1 MAVYD
6 IDGNEL
12 VVQADDEIYSGV
24 GEFDSIDAIINSVGY
39 LSDEN
44 GHDLPMF
51 QGVLNAYKRAMQLKN
66 IEWTAL
72 AAIPTNGSATGCAA
86 GAHTG
91 MLYSEALQFEK
102 YVGYGCSIRTFM
114 TAVHNP
120 YSVMYTE
127 DTKGT
132 SARKKSAY
140 GFDYLNTTLNGAFY
154 GTVCT
159 AFTSWVIGSPLIWQ
173 SYDHAWAAKNGMF
186 VEVEDNSATGARLM
200 DVYWKSGHC
209 RVVTDIV
216 RDADGNPTSI
226 QLSESVQNYVV
237 SNTYTASSFNALIA
251 SENAKLYRY
260 VNLYLNL
267 DYEQS
272 PFVAVDGET
281 PQTYTYN
288 DDICT
293 YLGDYV
299 SIADWEKMFIN
310 YAKGSYTQM
319 QLYKGDTLIQTIT
332 LPSSY
337 NATHSIDVTSYLN
350 GAGEYKARL
359 TNGTSNSDFCY
370 FEVVDTNV
378 ETSMSGG
385 NLTVDFS
392 SSNAAP
398 ICVKLKVLYG
408 GVKATYVF
416 SDKDISEGQCVFNPN
431 KLRTAQGR
439 SAFSEKTYARV
450 FFQGKYNQVM
460 GGYVDS
466 RVYP

>member
-1 MAVYD
+1 MGVYD
-6 IDGNEL
+6 INGNEL
-12 VVQADDEIYSGV
+12 VVQADEDIYSGV
-24 GEFDSIDAIINSVGY
+24 GELDSIDAIINSVGY
-39 LSDEN
+39 SSDEN

-51 QGVLNAYKRAMQLKN
+51 QGVLNAYKRAMQLKQ
-66 IEWTAL
+66 IQWTAL
-72 AAIPTNGSATGCAA
+72 VAIPTNGSATGCAA
-86 GAHTG
+86 GQHTG

-102 YVGYGCSIRTFM
+102 YVPFGCSIRTFM
-114 TAVHNP
+114 TAIHNP

-132 SARKKSAY
+132 EARKKSAY

-159 AFTSWVIGSPLIWQ
+159 GYTSWVIGSPLIWQ

-226 QLSESVQNYVV
+226 QLSESVQNFVV
-237 SNTYTASSFNALIA
+237 SNNYAASSFNALIA
-251 SENAKLYRY
+251 SESAKLYRY

-310 YAKGSYTQM
+310 YAKGSYTSM
-319 QLYKGDTLIQTIT
+319 QLYKGNTLIQTIT

-337 NATHSIDVTSYLN
+337 NATHSIEVTEYLT

-359 TNGTSNSDFCY
+359 TDGTNYSDYCY
-370 FEVVDTNV
+370 FEVVGTNV
-378 ETSMSGG
+378 ATALDG
-385 NLTVDFS
+385 NDLTVNFS
-392 SSNAAP
+392 STNGSP
-398 ICVKLKVLYG
+398 LYMKLKLDWG

-416 SDKDISEGQCVFNPN
+416 NDEERQKGSCTFDANA
-431 KLRTAQGR
+431 LRIAQGR
-439 SAFSEKTYARV
+439 SAWTSTVYARV

-466 RVYP
+466 HVYP

>member
-1 MAVYD
+1 MPIYD

-24 GEFDSIDAIINSVGY
+24 GEVDSIDAIINSVGY
-39 LSDEN
+39 ASDEN

-51 QGVLNAYKRAMQLKN
+51 QGVLNAYKRAMQLKQ
-66 IEWTAL
+66 IQWTAL
-72 AAIPTNGSATGCAA
+72 AAIPTNASATGCAA
-86 GAHTG
+86 GNHTG

-102 YVGYGCSIRTFM
+102 YVPFGCSIRTFM
-114 TAVHNP
+114 TAIHNP

-132 SARKKSAY
+132 EARKKSAY

-186 VEVEDNSATGARLM
+186 VEVEDNSATGVRLM
-200 DVYWKSGHC
+200 DVYWKPGHC
-209 RVVTDIV
+209 RVITDIV
-216 RDADGNPTSI
+216 RDASGNPTSI
-226 QLSESVQNYVV
+226 TLSESVMDYVT
-237 SNTYTASSFNALIA
+237 SINRNASGFNDLISA
-251 SENAKLYRY
+251 ENAKLYRY
-260 VNLYLNL
+260 VNLYKNL
-267 DYEQS
+267 DYEPS

-337 NATHSIDVTSYLN
+337 NATHSIEVTEYLT

-359 TNGTSNSDFCY
+359 TDGTNYSDYCY
-370 FEVVDTNV
+370 FEVVNTNV
-378 ETSMSGG
+378 TASLDGN
-385 NLTVDFS
+385 NLTVNFS
-392 SSNAAP
+392 SSNASP
-398 ICVKLKVLYG
+398 LCVKLKLYWG

-416 SDKDISEGQCVFNPN
+416 NNEERQNGTCTFDANA
-431 KLRTAQGR
+431 LRIAQGR
-439 SAFSEKTYARV
+439 SAWTSTVYARV

-466 RVYP
+466 HVYP